1 MILIILTF
9 SSMFSQEQDMRFDLQ
24 DKINPVHPVNPVKNR
39 RLNFY
44 DKGRDLIE
52 SSWSSK
58 SDPEIPAN
66 KRMAQRAYSDWK
78 IQEGG

>member
-66 KRMAQRAYSDWK
+66 KRMAQRAYPDGK
-78 IQEGG
+78 IYKRR